1 VKTCS
6 GTRHVWHVTSDGDRL
21 NTADLRPGRKCYCGL
36 RVIARIPC
44 SEGCSHRRVLSH
56 AAYEK
61 LMEDK

>member
-1 VKTCS
+1 
-6 GTRHVWHVTSDGDRL
+6 VWHLTSDGDRL